1 MEHADSSMVQFYDEI
16 VLFDV
21 QIDSHLLEYSSKG
34 SLLTTRIIK
43 LEPKL
48 ALVGMILDKK

>member
-1 MEHADSSMVQFYDEI
+1 MQYFTLI
-16 VLFDV
+16 VHDALLWV
-21 QIDSHLLEYSSKG
+21 KWHLLEYSSKG
-34 SLLTTRIIK
+34 FLLTTRIIK